1 MRVAVIAFLISAIL
15 FTAIA
20 KAAATCIQEC
30 SNKGYSSGI
39 CRSWVISP
47 TAKMGC
53 EASETNIGETSDCY
67 VQPGFGGIGR
77 ACCCSS
83 GGTTITTTIPTT
95 STVPST
101 TISSD
106 EKITTTTS
114 TVPSATTTISPQSV
128 TIDNIMGVS
137 GEENPIRIL
146 GKDYNLKNVG
156 GNIVRLSFDWTY
168 IQNNGWSI
176 KNGELRGNGTFD
188 NYIIANTGDLAD
200 YTIEAK
206 VKAMD
211 SNLGDMS
218 LIAGY
223 QDVNNFYLISA
234 KDSSLAIHKKVDGT
248 YQQFK
253 TSWSI
258 PTIIQGVWHNLT
270 ISHTGYTL
278 RVWWDGTHVGD
289 WTDNDKNI
297 KWSSGKVGARQDW
310 YRSVSFDYVK
320 INGQLY
326 DDFATDFNADKW
338 FFPIYY
344 YSWSDDKVNDAFNN
358 GLEVIGILG
367 GKPNWLDM
375 NMSIPNGVDSSDEKF
390 FAEFVETTV
399 TRYRDKVKFWEI
411 YNEQNDKIP
420 ENYAK
425 LLKVGYL
432 KIKEIDPTLKVSVAG
447 TSGTCVEW
455 IEKVFE
461 YFENRGEPHHYADMI
476 GIHPYSFGLLGPDDI
491 QKNISEWHLCSHG
504 TLLDNMARAKQLIEK
519 HSKNEELWITEIGW
533 STHSHMFTVVSEE
546 NQSIYIVQTLAEALS
561 TQYLRKVMWAKFR
574 DEEGW
579 WDPFDHMGM
588 LDDEGNPKKSYFAVK
603 NMYEKLKSL
612 PYKKSAST
620 EAGVHAYVF
629 GNEAK
634 DVVVAWSSTPKS
646 IPIYINSDFCD
657 KFDLYGNFSGRL
669 YAANGKVDLTVDKTP
684 VYLECRME
692 NVTTTSTTTSSTSTT
707 TSSTTTTT
715 IDNTKKCIDAGGECK
730 TSCATENIVHAII
743 DFIQNL
749 ISQLISLF
757 VSQPSLTRES
767 TLQEIGSYPEYCTQ
781 QLPKCCK
788 AMTCSDGTAYSQCS
802 ATKPKYC
809 DNGNLV
815 DKCSVCGCPSGY
827 NCQSDGECIQFRFLT
842 VNGSNFYL
850 NGKDF
855 LMYGVTLLDISPKNR
870 IDFNSDR
877 SWGLYDPQTVE
888 KDFTEME
895 SLGINIVRT
904 WLPNDEFEYD
914 EDKFNLTI
922 CNNINDFITRAGNH
936 KIKAI
941 LAFSP
946 GQTYNW
952 IKEKWGPQRRIYPVW
967 GEEYFNDEFRALLI
981 KRITNLIIK
990 CNFANNPD
998 IAAYS
1003 IRQEPFFGDYNHRN
1017 VGRALN
1023 IYPYSPEKTW
1033 NDWVISKYGSY
1044 DNATKI
1050 WNFQS
1055 RKNCGYAKNLICPPN
1070 DTELCTDD
1078 PWINMSI
1085 DYWNFVN
1092 YLANKTHT
1100 EIISEIRKVDSNHLI
1115 TQSLNG
1121 ALTSYEFG
1129 EGGIVSNCK
1138 NAVLD
1143 PRITSKNFDF
1153 TSIDLYAIPKNV
1165 CELPSEDIFK
1175 RVEYDI
1181 AYAYIGKP
1189 IVLTEF
1195 GYPTCIFSNGTNTDS
1210 VQKGAYEKTMLAAMK
1225 NIKVNGLIGWLWR
1238 SCYEKG
1244 DIHQYG
1250 IKRVDDSNRPVYDLI
1265 SPYKQIFENAEK
1277 KEPTHTMLINRNA
1290 HANPYASLTDRKDKF
1305 MQLRNDGYIVGI
1317 LTCDEITK
1325 EQCSRIEECKSICPT
1340 ITTTTTS
1347 STTSTTSTTTTTST
1361 TITSSTTTTSTTSST
1376 TTTTIPPQPKFTS
1389 TKFNTTNTT
1398 SGHNITLSF
1407 NNDLNENATVLFI
1420 VTNEQGLVVDY
1431 FNKTVSMGMG
1441 SLSKLVNCTS
1451 LGVGNYT
1458 ISWEAY
1464 LESDNKL
1471 LNAKAWSK
1479 PDEWKKV
1486 KCS

>member
-1 MRVAVIAFLISAIL
+1 MRIAVITFLISAIL
-15 FTAIA
+15 FTAIV
-20 KAAATCIQEC
+20 KAAATCVQEC

-39 CRSWVISP
+39 CRSWAVVP
-47 TAKMGC
+47 TAKVGC
-53 EASETNIGETSDCY
+53 ETNETNIGETSDCY
-67 VQPGFGGIGR
+67 VQPGFAGVGR
-77 ACCCSS
+77 TCCCLS

-95 STVPST
+95 STVSST

-114 TVPSATTTISPQSV
+114 KVPSATTTIPFPSV
-128 TIDNIMGVS
+128 TIDDIMGAD
-137 GEENPIRIL
+137 EENPLRIL
-146 GKDYNLKNVG
+146 ENQNYNLKNVG
-156 GNIVRLSFDWTY
+156 GKIVRLSFDWTY

-223 QDVNNFYLISA
+223 QDVNNSYLISA
-234 KDSSLAIHKKVDGT
+234 KDSSLAIHKKVNGT

-258 PTIIQGVWHNLT
+258 PTITQGVWHNLT

-326 DDFATDFNADKW
+326 DDFAAGFNSDKW
-338 FFPIYY
+338 FFPLYD

-399 TRYRDKVKFWEI
+399 TRYRGKVKFWEI

-491 QKNISEWHLCSHG
+491 QENISKWNLCSHG

-533 STHSHMFTVVSEE
+533 STHSHSFSVVDEGT
-546 NQSIYIVQTLAEALS
+546 QSVYIVQTLTEALS
-561 TQYLRKVMWAKFR
+561 TQYLKKVMWAKFR

-730 TSCATENIVHAII
+730 TSCATENIVYAIGS
-743 DFIQNL
+743 FLQNL
-749 ISQLISLF
+749 INWFISLF
-757 VSQPSLTRES
+757 TELKTFTASSYS
-767 TLQEIGSYPEYCTQ
+767 QEIGNYPEYCTE

-788 AMTCSDGTAYSQCS
+788 EVIIA
-802 ATKPKYC
+802 KP
-809 DNGNLV
+809 
-815 DKCSVCGCPSGY
+815 
-827 NCQSDGECIQFRFLT
+827 RFNVT
-842 VNGSNFYL
+842 V
-850 NGKDF
+850 
-855 LMYGVTLLDISPKNR
+855 
-870 IDFNSDR
+870 FN
-877 SWGLYDPQTVE
+877 
-888 KDFTEME
+888 
-895 SLGINIVRT
+895 
-904 WLPNDEFEYD
+904 
-914 EDKFNLTI
+914 
-922 CNNINDFITRAGNH
+922 
-936 KIKAI
+936 
-941 LAFSP
+941 
-946 GQTYNW
+946 
-952 IKEKWGPQRRIYPVW
+952 
-967 GEEYFNDEFRALLI
+967 
-981 KRITNLIIK
+981 
-990 CNFANNPD
+990 
-998 IAAYS
+998 
-1003 IRQEPFFGDYNHRN
+1003 
-1017 VGRALN
+1017 
-1023 IYPYSPEKTW
+1023 
-1033 NDWVISKYGSY
+1033 
-1044 DNATKI
+1044 
-1050 WNFQS
+1050 
-1055 RKNCGYAKNLICPPN
+1055 
-1070 DTELCTDD
+1070 
-1078 PWINMSI
+1078 
-1085 DYWNFVN
+1085 
-1092 YLANKTHT
+1092 
-1100 EIISEIRKVDSNHLI
+1100 
-1115 TQSLNG
+1115 
-1121 ALTSYEFG
+1121 
-1129 EGGIVSNCK
+1129 
-1138 NAVLD
+1138 
-1143 PRITSKNFDF
+1143 ITS
-1153 TSIDLYAIPKNV
+1153 
-1165 CELPSEDIFK
+1165 
-1175 RVEYDI
+1175 
-1181 AYAYIGKP
+1181 
-1189 IVLTEF
+1189 
-1195 GYPTCIFSNGTNTDS
+1195 
-1210 VQKGAYEKTMLAAMK
+1210 
-1225 NIKVNGLIGWLWR
+1225 
-1238 SCYEKG
+1238 
-1244 DIHQYG
+1244 
-1250 IKRVDDSNRPVYDLI
+1250 
-1265 SPYKQIFENAEK
+1265 
-1277 KEPTHTMLINRNA
+1277 
-1290 HANPYASLTDRKDKF
+1290 
-1305 MQLRNDGYIVGI
+1305 
-1317 LTCDEITK
+1317 
-1325 EQCSRIEECKSICPT
+1325 T
-1340 ITTTTTS
+1340 IW
-1347 STTSTTSTTTTTST
+1347 
-1361 TITSSTTTTSTTSST
+1361 
-1376 TTTTIPPQPKFTS
+1376 
-1389 TKFNTTNTT
+1389 
-1398 SGHNITLSF
+1398 GHNINLSF
-1407 NNDLNENATVLFI
+1407 NNSLEENATVLFI
-1420 VTNEQGLVVDY
+1420 ITNEQGLVVDY
-1431 FNKTVSMGMG
+1431 FNMTVFKGIG
-1441 SLSKLVNCTS
+1441 SLSKLINCTS
-1451 LGVGNYT
+1451 LEAGNYI

-1471 LNAKAWSK
+1471 LNVKTWSK
-1479 PDEWKKV
+1479 PNEWKIVSCPSIDRYVVSVAQDGSGDFTDIQEAVNYVRNTWGEAQKTIKIKKGTYV
-1486 KCS
+1486 INRYPNLKPYAGLVLPSNTILQGESGVVIKEVENGWMERLITNEYSCTYNQTSGKCEYKKTGYKDSNIVIKNLVVDGNKASQSYPYNTYRHCIWFLNSKDVVIENVTIINCAGIGTSATWSSNVQIKGCHFKDNDGSVYFDRSISCGLENSVLEDSNGGVSHINIFFSTNMSVLNNVMLRSGQWGIDADSMKDSLIKGNVIAFNYLSGIVLWSNDCVDEQHPEGGQAASGNRIIGNKIYNNGINYLNQYDGISLSHNNQSKTNTTNNTIENNQIFDNQTVNTQRYAIIIAYPTDDYNVIRNNYYWGNIKDSEGVVGFYYGKANNTVLENNININPYQNYN